1 MNIRVCIIIAFVLS
15 SGLVGFASA
24 GEDVGPFGLSIGV
37 SQPDD
42 VLERFPSA
50 AAAGSNSWTG
60 GAMYRVDGAQLPLQG
75 ARRATFVFGQDDR
88 LDAVLITLN
97 KRRFDAVRR
106 LLDEQYP
113 RVSARIPH
121 VGDAHVEWRVG
132 DVIIELDS
140 PHMSFD
146 MQLEYQTRRF
156 VEQFERG
163 LREQRESRRQQEGS
177 QL

>member
-1 MNIRVCIIIAFVLS
+1 MNIRACIITAFILGF
-15 SGLVGFASA
+15 GLVGFSA
-24 GEDVGPFGLSIGV
+24 ADEGIGPFGLSIGT
-37 SQPDD
+37 SQPDE
-42 VLERFPSA
+42 VLERFPDA
-50 AAAGSNSWTG
+50 VEVGSNSWTG
-60 GAMYRVDGAQLPLQG
+60 GAMYRVEGAHLPLQG

-156 VEQFERG
+156 VDQFESG
-163 LREQRESRRQQEGS
+163 MRERQESQRRQEGS

>member
-1 MNIRVCIIIAFVLS
+1 MKNRACIMIMFILTV
-15 SGLVGFASA
+15 GLVGLSFADE
-24 GEDVGPFGLSIGV
+24 GIGPFGLSVGS
-37 SQPDD
+37 SQTDD
-42 VLERFPSA
+42 MLERFPSA
-50 AAAGSNSWTG
+50 VEVGSNSWTG
-60 GAMYRVDGAQLPLQG
+60 GAMYRVDGAHLPLQG
-75 ARRATFVFGQDDR
+75 ARRATFVFGQGDR

-121 VGDAHVEWRVG
+121 VGDAHVEWHVG

-146 MQLEYQTRRF
+146 MQLELHSFPTRRSSDHRKS
-156 VEQFERG
+156 VV
-163 LREQRESRRQQEGS
+163 
-177 QL
+177 